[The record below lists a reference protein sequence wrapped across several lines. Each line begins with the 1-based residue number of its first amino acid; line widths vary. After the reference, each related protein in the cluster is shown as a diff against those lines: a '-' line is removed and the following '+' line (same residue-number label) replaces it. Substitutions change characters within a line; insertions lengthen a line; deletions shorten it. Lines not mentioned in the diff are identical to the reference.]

1 MTMQDLEKRPMHQLR
16 RPKRILADL
25 AAKAVA
31 ETNEDDVLAVV
42 VLVNACVQ
50 NLIKRL
56 SAFAA

>member
-1 MTMQDLEKRPMHQLR
+1 MHQLR